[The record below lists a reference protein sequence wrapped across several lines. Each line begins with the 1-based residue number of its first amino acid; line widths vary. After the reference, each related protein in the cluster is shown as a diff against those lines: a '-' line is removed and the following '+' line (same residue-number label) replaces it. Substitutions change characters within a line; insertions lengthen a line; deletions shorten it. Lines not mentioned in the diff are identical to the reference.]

1 MSDTE
6 LREKGIALLNEL
18 FSFMDVNA
26 EIEAV
31 ENEGEE
37 PRLKIICGDA
47 GRLIGRGGQTLESLE
62 MILNR
67 ILRKDEEKGEHFPWI
82 SLEIDGYHV
91 NPPKSEGKSSDR
103 KSRLPFE
110 EVERLQ
116 AMAKDIARE
125 VKKLGMPRVIGPF
138 SPSERRIIHLALEK
152 DTEVETV
159 SDAVADERRCKKIT
173 VRLIEK

>member
-1 MSDTE
+1 MSETE
-6 LREKGIALLNEL
+6 LREKGLALLNEI
-18 FSFMDVNA
+18 FSFMDVDA
-26 EIEAV
+26 EIEAS
-31 ENEGEE
+31 ENESEE
-37 PRLKIICGDA
+37 PRLKIVCADA

-62 MILNR
+62 MIINR

-91 NPPKSEGKSSDR
+91 SPPKSESKSGDKR
-103 KSRLPFE
+103 SRLPSE

-125 VKKLGMPRVIGPF
+125 VKKLGKPRVIGPF

-152 DTEVETV
+152 DAEVETV
-159 SDAVADERRCKKIT
+159 SDAVADERKCKKIT
-173 VRLIEK
+173 VQLIEK